1 MKKYRRLCAVTAVLC
16 AVCLLLGAVPF
27 AASAA
32 EQSLNATDVTIYAL
46 DEAEKAVISIPDDY
60 PQSFTFAVEGASEV
74 SCRAIRGS
82 DLEVEGTTVSP
93 KVVNVYWYGGW
104 GYYSPLEGKTP
115 DQITSHIS
123 YDDQYVQIT
132 ADGKTYYAT
141 VHVVN
146 YADIYARTTAQNYL
160 DANIR
165 ADMTT
170 KEKVEVIAKFAAD
183 REYNVNYS
191 TFTDMVVF
199 GGGDCWASTYTIVEM
214 AKMIGL
220 DAWDRNGNRDSMAG
234 SGHRNA
240 MVTDGVNYYEVE
252 AGYSMDAPRD
262 YQVRDRDS
270 LFSIRYNREYEGY
283 EVYQYDGKV
292 MPEKLTVPDTYHGE
306 PIVSVGKQFISYE
319 TNVREVVLPD
329 SIKKIDMNAF
339 EGCTALTTIN
349 IPPETEAIEPFAF
362 ADCTALQDVKANG
375 RIRYRDNAFI
385 LDGTVLLEAIVSG
398 SYTIPEGITALHPY
412 AFAYTD
418 VTDLKMASTVKTIG
432 NGCFYHC
439 EKLTSL
445 RLNNG
450 VTSIGDYALTYSAVT
465 EMTCPRSLTEFG
477 DRTAFNL
484 ASLTLY
490 GYEGSAAETFAGA
503 HDNVTF
509 VALPEVLPGDVDLD
523 GTVTIQDC
531 TALQRFLSEMMT
543 LSETA
548 QTAADVNGD
557 GVLNVRDVTNIA
569 RMLAAA

>member
-1 MKKYRRLCAVTAVLC
+1 MKPYKHICAVTAVLC
-16 AVCLLLGAVPF
+16 AVCLLFGAVPF

-32 EQSLNATDVTIYAL
+32 EQPLNATEVTLYAL
-46 DEAEKAVISIPDDY
+46 NEAERAAISIPDDC

-74 SCRAIRGS
+74 HCYAVGGS
-82 DLEVEGTTVSP
+82 DLEVEGATVSP
-93 KVVNVYWYGGW
+93 KIVNVYWYGGW
-104 GYYSPLEGKTP
+104 GYYSPLQGQTP
-115 DQITSHIS
+115 DS
-123 YDDQYVQIT
+123 IT
-132 ADGKTYYAT
+132 AKYSIGDQTVAVVADGNTYYAT
-141 VHVVN
+141 VHVVD
-146 YADIYARTTAQNYL
+146 YADIYAKNTARAYL

-165 ADMTT
+165 EDMTT
-170 KEKVEVIAKFAAD
+170 KEKAEVIAKFVAD

-214 AKMIGL
+214 ANMLGL
-220 DAWDRNGNRDSMAG
+220 DAWMRNGNRDSFAG

-252 AGYSMDAPRD
+252 AGYDMDAPR
-262 YQVRDRDS
+262 YYEVRDRDS

-292 MPEKLTVPDTYHGE
+292 MPKKLDVPDTYHGE

-339 EGCTALTTIN
+339 EGCTALTAIN

-362 ADCTALQDVKANG
+362 FGCTALQNITANG

-385 LDGTVLLEAIVSG
+385 LDGTVLLEAVVSG
-398 SYTIPEGITALHPY
+398 SYTVPEGITALQPY

-418 VTDLKMASTVKTIG
+418 LTELKTASTVKTIG
-432 NGCFYHC
+432 DGCFYYC
-439 EKLTSL
+439 QQLKTL

-450 VTSIGDYALTYSAVT
+450 VTSIGDYALTNTALT
-465 EMTCPRSLTEFG
+465 ELTCPRSLTEFG
-477 DRTAFNL
+477 DNTALGL

-523 GTVTIQDC
+523 GAVTIQDC
-531 TALQRFLSEMMT
+531 TALQRYLCEMTT

-548 QTAADVNGD
+548 QTAADVNSD
-557 GVLNVRDVTNIA
+557 GILNVRDVTDIA